1 LRFLVKPPDSG
12 IRRGVTTLQNIENKS
27 AGGEG
32 GIRTPDTRQGM
43 SAFEA
48 DRFNHSRTS
57 PHWKLVSLL
66 LVCFYLATLFSKK
79 ALQNFRAASRQH
91 SARDLHAMI

>member
-1 LRFLVKPPDSG
+1 MPGTAAKLLSIPPLSADAIG
-12 IRRGVTTLQNIENKS
+12 KF

-48 DRFNHSRTS
+48 DRFNRSRTS
-57 PHWKLVSLL
+57 PRQESREWNRDSHSEIIEVYRTKLPSPQAG
-66 LVCFYLATLFSKK
+66 YREGSPLAKRGSG
-79 ALQNFRAASRQH
+79 SC
-91 SARDLHAMI
+91 

>member
-1 LRFLVKPPDSG
+1 MQTRL
-12 IRRGVTTLQNIENKS
+12 

-57 PHWKLVSLL
+57 PRRTAVGRRSSFVRRTW
-66 LVCFYLATLFSKK
+66 
-79 ALQNFRAASRQH
+79 NP
-91 SARDLHAMI
+91 